1 MKITILA
8 FGIAKDII
16 GQTETRVDTSESSV
30 KALREQ
36 LLAAYPGF
44 EKLASL
50 RLAVNE
56 EYRDD
61 DYLLN
66 EGDEVAI
73 IPPVSGG

>member
-8 FGIAKDII
+8 FGVAKDII
-16 GQTETRVDTSESSV
+16 GQTKVEVDTSESSV
-30 KALREQ
+30 KDLREQ
-36 LLAAYPGF
+36 LVVAYPGF

-56 EYRDD
+56 EYREDD
-61 DYLLN
+61 FQLS